1 MGTVHSSIFPNLF
14 LACQDPFDIQGLIGA
29 AKLHPL
35 LKHLLESSAQV
46 WEGYTVEEHSIMV
59 LLMFETFWARHYS
72 AADKTFW
79 RLFLLLHDIGKQ
91 VAVEKYGTK
100 DRQHET
106 TWPVMMEVLIAAQL
120 DAVQLRRA
128 QGLLDQDTL
137 GNYFK
142 DKITLEQA
150 VQEVKTVAKII
161 ECPMVETLEM
171 IKVFFC
177 CDAGGYTKFA
187 GGCYSLD
194 YLFDVDLPN
203 KKIEFANSLAAL
215 KDKPEYRVL
224 TPYGKYQLLLASV
237 TASMA
242 GNERYAK

>member
-1 MGTVHSSIFPNLF
+1 MTTYPNLT
-14 LACQDPFDIQGLIGA
+14 AVCQDPFDVQGFIAA
-29 AKLHPL
+29 AKLHQL

-59 LLMFETFWARHYS
+59 ISMFETFWARNYS
-72 AADKTFW
+72 SADKVFW

-106 TWPVMMEVLIAAQL
+106 TWPIMMEVLIAAQC

-142 DKITLEQA
+142 DRITLEQA
-150 VQEVKTVAKII
+150 VQEVKKVAEII
-161 ECPMVETLEM
+161 DLSLLEALEM
-171 IKVFFC
+171 IKVFFT
-177 CDAGGYTKFA
+177 CDAGGYTQFA

-194 YLFDVDLPN
+194 YLFDVDLTN
-203 KKIEFANSLAAL
+203 KKIEFADSLSAL
-215 KDKPEYRVL
+215 QDKPEYRVL

-242 GNERYAK
+242 GSER

>member
-1 MGTVHSSIFPNLF
+1 MTTVHSNTFPNLF
-14 LACQDPFDIQGLIGA
+14 LDCQDPFDVQGLLAA

-35 LKHLLESSAQV
+35 LKHLLESPAQV

-59 LLMFETFWARHYS
+59 ISMFETFWARQFS
-72 AADKTFW
+72 ANEKVFW

-106 TWPVMMEVLIAAQL
+106 TWPIMKDVFQVAQFDEQTLQKAKVLL
-120 DAVQLRRA
+120 N
-128 QGLLDQDTL
+128 QDL
-137 GNYFK
+137 IGDYFK
-142 DKITLEQA
+142 DRISLS
-150 VQEVKTVAKII
+150 
-161 ECPMVETLEM
+161 ETAQQVHQIGNEM
-171 IKVFFC
+171 KLLPTDALQQIKVFFT
-177 CDAGGYTKFA
+177 CDAGGYTQFA

-194 YLFDVDLPN
+194 YLFDVDLTN
-203 KKIEFANSLAAL
+203 KKIEFADSLSAL
-215 KDKPEYRVL
+215 QDKPEYRVL

-242 GNERYAK
+242 GSER